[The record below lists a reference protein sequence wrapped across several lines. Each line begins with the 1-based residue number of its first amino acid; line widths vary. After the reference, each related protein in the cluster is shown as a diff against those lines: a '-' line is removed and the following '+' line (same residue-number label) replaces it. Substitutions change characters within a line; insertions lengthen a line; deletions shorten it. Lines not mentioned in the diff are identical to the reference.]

1 MEIDIFIAVF
11 LHFLIGYF
19 VTGLHFKSISRTLMK
34 LTRIF
39 LIFLFGLCAYGF
51 IQTHYFLFGV
61 IIIILLICEILYFFD
76 ETKNTSIRCFV
87 KEFENIATSTHHT
100 IDRQITAGFVFLI
113 PLDIIIYFYFKNKV
127 YIETAQKSIS
137 GTTYDPVVL
146 IFLLF
151 LIYLIPILITAFFR
165 SIKNANNKKQELED
179 KITLL
184 AIDNAKVNNGIIDLN
199 EIAIKG
205 KISVAYVEKILKK
218 LKKKNIVQY
227 INKTW
232 IVKKYLK

>member
-19 VTGLHFKSISRTLMK
+19 VAGLHFKSISRTLMK

-51 IQTHYFLFGV
+51 IQAHYFLFGV

-76 ETKNTSIRCFV
+76 ETKNTSIQCFV

-100 IDRQITAGFVFLI
+100 IDRQIAAGFIFLI
-113 PLDIIIYFYFKNKV
+113 PLDTIIYFYFNNKM
-127 YIETAQKSIS
+127 YLDSAGKSIS
-137 GTTYDPVVL
+137 VTTYDPAVL

-218 LKKKNIVQY
+218 LKKKNI
-227 INKTW
+227 
-232 IVKKYLK
+232 

>member
-19 VTGLHFKSISRTLMK
+19 VAGLHFKSISRTLMK

-87 KEFENIATSTHHT
+87 KEFENIATSTH
-100 IDRQITAGFVFLI
+100 
-113 PLDIIIYFYFKNKV
+113 
-127 YIETAQKSIS
+127 
-137 GTTYDPVVL
+137 
-146 IFLLF
+146 
-151 LIYLIPILITAFFR
+151 
-165 SIKNANNKKQELED
+165 
-179 KITLL
+179 
-184 AIDNAKVNNGIIDLN
+184 
-199 EIAIKG
+199 
-205 KISVAYVEKILKK
+205 
-218 LKKKNIVQY
+218 
-227 INKTW
+227 
-232 IVKKYLK
+232 

>member
-205 KISVAYVEKILKK
+205 HLNVASVENILKK

-232 IVKKYLK
+232 IIKKYLK